1 MRWKNA
7 DKTSWHKWFAW
18 YPVTIDGNEKVW
30 LETVERQATWSQVG
44 LGEIEFIYREFI
56 YRNIE
61 NDTDSAA

>member
-1 MRWKNA
+1 MRWKNV

-30 LETVERQATWSQVG
+30 LETVERQATWSG
-44 LGEIEFIYREFI
+44 CLGEIEFI